1 MLHKITPVH
10 IASCAVSQTQ
20 MNSSINWGAM
30 IMGQWWP
37 TCKIL
42 YMWSTA
48 GVAWL

>member
-1 MLHKITPVH
+1 
-10 IASCAVSQTQ
+10 
-20 MNSSINWGAM
+20 M